1 MRIAVGLV
9 LVAVL
14 AAGCGA
20 PQKRH
25 SKSPLSSQRSST
37 AQGKGTRAPSGK
49 STAAP
54 AARSAPPVTGGS
66 AAVSPPVLNAGTRV
80 APSPEPPQDVPPGVP
95 VLDKSLATQ
104 PDLDPRIYRLA
115 PGDGVHVDVFNEPEL
130 TVNAGIDASG
140 MINYPLLGHIPAAG
154 MTVREL
160 EERMVEELKRGYLVQ
175 PSVRVSIHHFRP
187 IFIMGSVRRVGSFP
201 FNPGLTVE
209 KALATAGGISEYGS
223 SKKVYIQHAG
233 MTEDQK
239 EKVDL
244 DSPVR
249 PGDTIIVEERLF

>member
-1 MRIAVGLV
+1 M
-9 LVAVL
+9 
-14 AAGCGA
+14 
-20 PQKRH
+20 
-25 SKSPLSSQRSST
+25 
-37 AQGKGTRAPSGK
+37 
-49 STAAP
+49 
-54 AARSAPPVTGGS
+54 APPIAETASETV
-66 AAVSPPVLNAGTRV
+66 
-80 APSPEPPQDVPPGVP
+80 
-95 VLDKSLATQ
+95 
-104 PDLDPRIYRLA
+104 PDLDPRVYRLA
-115 PGDGVHVDVFNEPEL
+115 PGDGVHIDVFNEPEL

-140 MINYPLLGHIPAAG
+140 LINYPLLGHIQAGG

-160 EERMVEELKRGYLVQ
+160 EEHMVEELKRGYLVQ

-223 SKKVYIQHAG
+223 SKKVYVQHPG

-244 DSPVR
+244 DHPVR